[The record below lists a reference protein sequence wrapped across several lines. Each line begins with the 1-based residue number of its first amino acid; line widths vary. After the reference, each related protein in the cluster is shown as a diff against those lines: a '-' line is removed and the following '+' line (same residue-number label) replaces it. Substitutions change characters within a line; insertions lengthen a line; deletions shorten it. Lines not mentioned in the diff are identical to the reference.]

1 LNKIKILCQLLG
13 TWKKRYSTL
22 TIACTKLVRNYGAQ
36 CFTAYIFSNNRQK
49 LLLLFKKK
57 YGLILSNGRI
67 HSKPESNMNNTS
79 SYLVIQKEPMV
90 KHVLKRG
97 AKKTSNL
104 TGNKQWVFL

>member
-1 LNKIKILCQLLG
+1 
-13 TWKKRYSTL
+13 
-22 TIACTKLVRNYGAQ
+22 
-36 CFTAYIFSNNRQK
+36 
-49 LLLLFKKK
+49 
-57 YGLILSNGRI
+57 
-67 HSKPESNMNNTS
+67 MNNTS